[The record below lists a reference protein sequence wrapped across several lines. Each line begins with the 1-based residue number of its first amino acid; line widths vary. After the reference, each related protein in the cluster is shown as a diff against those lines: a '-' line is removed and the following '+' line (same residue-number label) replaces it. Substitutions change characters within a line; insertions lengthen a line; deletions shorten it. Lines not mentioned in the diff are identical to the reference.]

1 MKKLYLAIIGCMSF
15 SLVFSQSFDF
25 YGSEYYLSPDE
36 GTNLGTLLTAT
47 GMDLSSFNYSSADP
61 GHAIF
66 ATGLYYPIVDCA
78 NNNLWIRIQHIAAD
92 PNGTE
97 YGFNI
102 AQTLNSPFLPLGSTD
117 RIGGWA
123 GFLYDIQIFAD
134 QSINGT
140 RAYTLDG
147 LFATNITVE
156 SLETL
161 YNDGGTL
168 YEWLSFEI
176 LNQQTSGWTLNSTDF
191 TGINP
196 YSNPGFSSTLNYST
210 TATSTEPPT
219 GFFTSFPTGSSNVYA
234 VDLNLSGSY
243 HSEFRMSAA
252 QVSHFRYGYE
262 FNTGGYQGM
271 SLAFGGGPVINA
283 NLDNVSCAGY
293 LDGLISL
300 DVVGNGPFTYE
311 WSNGQEDAINI
322 YLQGGEY
329 TVGVTDAFGCATTVT
344 YIITEPDPIEI
355 SFSIVTEEGNTYLYA
370 AATGGTGEYTF
381 SWSTGSSN
389 YYALVTAPGTYS
401 VTVTDDIF
409 CFAQAEFQV
418 INVNEN
424 NGNKSTLYPNPASEM
439 VTLNATHPDV
449 DFQLINAQ
457 GQIVLMQSLRGKQG
471 YQLDI
476 SSLPSGMYFYRQS
489 SEGRIS
495 DKGTLIIQ

>member
-15 SLVFSQSFDF
+15 SLVISQSFNF
-25 YGSEYYLSPDE
+25 YASEYYLSPDE
-36 GTNLGTLLTAT
+36 GTDPGTYLIAS

-61 GHAIF
+61 SHAIF
-66 ATGLYYPIVDCA
+66 TTGLYFPIVDCA

-97 YGFNI
+97 NGFNI
-102 AQTLNSPFLPLGSTD
+102 SQTLNSPFLPLGSTD

-140 RAYTLDG
+140 RAYTLNG
-147 LFATNITVE
+147 LFPTSITVE

-168 YEWLSFEI
+168 YEWLAFEI
-176 LNQQTSGWTLNSTDF
+176 LNQETSGWTLNSTDF

-210 TATSTEPPT
+210 TATSTEPPS
-219 GFFTSFPTGSSNVYA
+219 GFFTSFPTGSPNVYA
-234 VDLNLSGSY
+234 IDLNLSASY

-252 QVSHFRYGYE
+252 QVSHFHYGYE

-283 NLDNVSCAGY
+283 SLDNVSCAGY

-311 WSNGQEDAINI
+311 WSNEQEEAMII
-322 YLQGGEY
+322 YLQGGDY
-329 TVGVTDAFGCATTVT
+329 TVDVTDAFGCATTVT
-344 YIITEPDPIEI
+344 YTITEPDPIDI
-355 SFSIVTEEGNTYLYA
+355 SFSIVAEEGNTYLYA
-370 AATGGTGEYTF
+370 TITGGTGEYTF
-381 SWSTGSSN
+381 SWNTGSTN
-389 YYALVTAPGTYS
+389 YFALVTTPGTYS
-401 VTVTDDIF
+401 VNVTDENF
-409 CFAQAEFQV
+409 CFAQAEFLV
-418 INVNEN
+418 SNVNEN
-424 NGNKSTLYPNPASEM
+424 SGNKSTLYPNPASDL
-439 VTLNATHPDV
+439 VTLTSVDRDI
-449 DFQLINAQ
+449 DFQLVNAQ
-457 GQIVLMQSLRGKQG
+457 GQIVLIQSLRGKQL

-489 SEGRIS
+489 IEGHIAE
-495 DKGTLIIQ
+495 KGTLIIQ